1 MSQHISAVTDS
12 SFENDVLQANLPIL
26 VDFWAEWCGPC
37 KSIAPMLEEVAAE
50 YQGKVK
56 IVKINVDDNAET
68 PRKYGVRGIPTLM
81 LFVNGEVVQTK
92 VGALTKAQLTA
103 FLDTSL

>member
-12 SFENDVLQANLPIL
+12 SFDSDVLQANIPVL

-50 YQGKVK
+50 YQGKVR

>member
-12 SFENDVLQANLPIL
+12 SFESDVLQANTPVL

-50 YQGKVK
+50 YQGKVR